1 MLKCPANNKSK
12 LLLLLLL
19 FLLHAF
25 SFNLNTIGG
34 GGLFFLIAAA
44 AAAAVCVV
52 FLFLVALSS
61 EILTTTPLGSI
72 EKEEAISRLS
82 LSLFHS
88 VLLRPE
94 LIPTALD
101 LEFRVEFRLMD

>member
-34 GGLFFLIAAA
+34 GGLFFLIAA